1 MGLLWIDPESPFDQW
16 TPYEYYWSAEQRK
29 TVRSSIQQLLYH
41 HQAKK
46 NYINFLCKTAVNQ
59 NVLNKADAEK
69 ISKIYW
75 KLDSFNSF
83 DYTQSMLFDPKYS
96 EYTKKNVDSKG
107 VVKLKAI
114 SEKYLEDP
122 KQDRRLRWKYV
133 YLN

>member
-1 MGLLWIDPESPFDQW
+1 
-16 TPYEYYWSAEQRK
+16 
-29 TVRSSIQQLLYH
+29 
-41 HQAKK
+41 
-46 NYINFLCKTAVNQ
+46 
-59 NVLNKADAEK
+59 
-69 ISKIYW
+69 
-75 KLDSFNSF
+75 
-83 DYTQSMLFDPKYS
+83 MLFDPKYS